1 MFWPTGRREA
11 EIVLRVL
18 VANAGDKVLQPIAAV
33 GEAAGGDIGAQ
44 LVAAAMGMQA
54 SEMPPTAAELQA
66 CSRQQ
71 AAYAALMTKW
81 AALKAK
87 AR

>member
-1 MFWPTGRREA
+1 
-11 EIVLRVL
+11 
-18 VANAGDKVLQPIAAV
+18 
-33 GEAAGGDIGAQ
+33 
-44 LVAAAMGMQA
+44 MGMQA